1 MRHRARCY
9 LLLIGAA
16 LGREACAHAVLEEA
30 SPARRS
36 VLTASPA
43 AVRLQFNED
52 IELRYSSVEV
62 LDGKDA
68 AQAAG
73 TLTAPDA
80 HSLSLP
86 LAPLTAGRY
95 TVHYRVLSADGH
107 VIESRYS
114 FTVKEAAAGQ

>member
-1 MRHRARCY
+1 MRHRACY
-9 LLLIGAA
+9 LLLLGAA
-16 LGREACAHAVLEEA
+16 LGHEAYAHAVLEQA

-73 TLTAPDA
+73 TLVAPDA

-86 LAPLTAGRY
+86 LSPLTAGRY
-95 TVHYRVLSADGH
+95 TVHYRVLSTDGH
-107 VIESRYS
+107 VIESRYA